1 MATLNSFLK
10 QYNVKGENNPNN
22 NPPTHTRIGDK
33 DSQIFGG
40 SYYIPQ
46 DKLSLFYELYC
57 DDIFNKKNK
66 EYLTEKQNGN
76 VIAIDLD
83 FRYSYDVA
91 MRLHTDEQIEK
102 LTLTLLEELKNIYET
117 IDDSFNIYIMEKPN
131 VNRVADKNIT
141 KDGIHIIIPLKLEF
155 KYQLELRK
163 NLLPKLPE
171 IFESLPLTNSW
182 EQIYDEGISKGC
194 VNWQLYGSR
203 KPNNEAYQMTYI
215 YKCELDKADNEF
227 MMESANVKTFNIFE
241 NFKYLSVQNI
251 ENKTYPVK
259 IKSVDKVTQIIQER
273 NQNPSSNNELQKLD
287 FFIDNGFND
296 LIKKN
301 KSHADLCQIGIA
313 LNTEFKQDGLQLFLK
328 IASQYSD
335 NFDEKEY
342 TYKYEKL
349 ENKSETAPRIN
360 TIYYIFKKYDCE
372 LYKELNLKHKSLNSK
387 TPKNPIGDDIIVV
400 EDDNQ
405 CAEILVDKLKDNFIK
420 VKGQYFFK
428 VGHIWICDKIK
439 MEDILLNY
447 ILKLNMYKLSV
458 KGNLVPYSK
467 NVSGA
472 KNIRIAF
479 FAKLNDTPENNEI
492 YEKFHSTT
500 KGRIAFLDGV
510 LDFKTKTFYLWKDI
524 TFEYYTTFLINR
536 NYKDYFSNPN
546 LELIEKIKQQV
557 FENLFGDKLN
567 TALHFLSRAIAG
579 NIEDKNW
586 GTYLG
591 NRDCGKG
598 VLYDGLTGAF
608 GDYIKTFELANMMY
622 QRKSSTTETSKTFYW
637 LIDLQFVRLAIS
649 QEVPTPEQNMKMDG
663 TMLKKVTG
671 GGDNI
676 VARRNYDREDSH
688 FVLDTT
694 FFMLGNN
701 AINVDV
707 KDAYEHCVE
716 FSSVNQFKS
725 QQQID
730 DMRNRGEPELL
741 IQGYKVKD
749 PTIKTNC
756 LTNEDW
762 KNAIVYLLFQNY
774 KDYAVE
780 NSHKCE
786 DEDNTMSLRK
796 TILTKCIITQNK
808 KDEVLATKME
818 EHINDCKKKI
828 KNELES
834 MGVIKKKVKSGEYRD
849 KLCYIGIKLIEDEI
863 IE

>member
-1 MATLNSFLK
+1 MNSLANFLSCRK
-10 QYNVKGENNPNN
+10 SVNN
-22 NPPTHTRIGDK
+22 NTTHTRIGDK
-33 DSQIFGG
+33 ELVIYGG
-40 SYYIPQ
+40 
-46 DKLSLFYELYC
+46 KYEITDLEEFWKVYA
-57 DDIFNKKNK
+57 KNVLEDNHL
-66 EYLTEKQNGN
+66 EYLTEKQSGN
-76 VIAIDLD
+76 VIAIDFD
-83 FRYSYDVA
+83 FRYSYEVVQ
-91 MRLHTDEQIEK
+91 RLHTAEQIES
-102 LTLTLLEELKNIYET
+102 LSVLFLEELKNVYET
-117 IDDSFNIYIMEKPN
+117 IDEPFNIFIMEKPN
-131 VNRVADKNIT
+131 VNRVEDKNIT
-141 KDGIHIIIPLKLEF
+141 KDGIHIIITLKLDF
-155 KYQLELRK
+155 NNQMRLRSQVIK
-163 NLLPKLPE
+163 KLPA
-171 IFESLPLTNSW
+171 IFGDLPFTNNWES
-182 EQIYDEGISKGC
+182 IYDEGLSKGTT
-194 VNWQLYGSR
+194 NWQLYGSR
-203 KPNNEAYQMTYI
+203 KPGNEAYKLTNAF
-215 YKCELDKADNEF
+215 KCELDKTDNEF
-227 MMESANVKTFNIFE
+227 MMTTVFDEIQHLPSNELVKL
-241 NFKYLSVQNI
+241 LSVQNP
-251 ENKTYPVK
+251 NHKSYPVK
-259 IKSVDKVTQIIQER
+259 LKADAQLTSPRVQEL
-273 NQNPSSNNELQKLD
+273 NQNPSSNDELHKLD
-287 FFIDNGFND
+287 FFIDNGFNE

-335 NFDEKEY
+335 NYDEREY

-360 TIYYIFKKYDCE
+360 TIYYIFKKYDVE
-372 LYKELNLKHKSLNSK
+372 LYKELNLKHKTLNSK
-387 TPKNPIGDDIIVV
+387 TTKPQIGDDIIIV

-405 CAEILVDKLKDNFIK
+405 CAEILVDKLQYKFIK

-428 VGHIWICDKIK
+428 VGNIWVCDKIK

-447 ILKLNMYKLSV
+447 ILKMNMYKLSA
-458 KGNLVPYSK
+458 KGNLIPYSK

-479 FAKLNDTPENNEI
+479 FSKLNDTPENNEI

-510 LDFKTKTFYLWKDI
+510 LDFKTKTFYLWEDI

-536 NYKDYFSNPN
+536 KYKEYFSNPN

-586 GTYLG
+586 ATYLG

-608 GDYIKTFELANMMY
+608 GDYVKTFELANMMY

-649 QEVPTPEQNMKMDG
+649 QEVPTPEQNMKIDG

-688 FVLDTT
+688 FVLDAT

-741 IQGYKVKD
+741 IQGFKVKD
-749 PTIKTNC
+749 PMIKTNC

-780 NSHKCE
+780 ITHKEE

-796 TILTKCIITQNK
+796 VILTKCIITQNK
-808 KDEVLATKME
+808 NDVVLVSKME
-818 EHINDCKKKI
+818 EHLNDCKKKI

-834 MGVIKKKVKSGEYRD
+834 MGIVKKKMNNTEYRN
-849 KLCYIGIKLIEDEI
+849 KWCYIGIKLIEDENK
-863 IE
+863 EPEY